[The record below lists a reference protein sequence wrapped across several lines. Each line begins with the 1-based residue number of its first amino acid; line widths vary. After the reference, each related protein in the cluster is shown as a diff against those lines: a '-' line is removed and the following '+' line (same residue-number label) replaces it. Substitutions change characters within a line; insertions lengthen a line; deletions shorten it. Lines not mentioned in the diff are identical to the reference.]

1 MDWLQVF
8 KTWFAV
14 TTFNIFVLGLSFHLF
29 QESIKSIKRKGGIRK
44 WIIQSM
50 SPSTWRR
57 LWND

>member
-1 MDWLQVF
+1 MDWPQVF

-14 TTFNIFVLGLSFHLF
+14 TTLFVLGLSFPLF
-29 QESIKSIKRKGGIRK
+29 RESIKSIKRKGGIRK